1 MDRIRQDFA
10 QIRHPHGDTHFFATA
25 SGGIA
30 TYPLYPN
37 GDALIKAADEALY
50 RAKHDGRNRIHT
62 DED

>member
-10 QIRHPHGDTHFFATA
+10 QIRHPYRDTHFRASA

-30 TYPLYPN
+30 TYPLHQT

-50 RAKHDGRNRIHT
+50 QAKHDGRNRIHA
-62 DED
+62 DEN

>member
-1 MDRIRQDFA
+1 MDLTRQDFA
-10 QIRHPHGDTHFFATA
+10 QIRHPCGDSHFHVSA

-30 TYPLYPN
+30 TYPLYQT

-50 RAKHDGRNRIHT
+50 QAKRDGRNRIHT